1 MIDKQR
7 LTAALAALAVVLTV
21 IAGPAAAADSPVY
34 PTDNSTGLVVEVSW
48 DSANV
53 TSGDTATLNIDDVTA
68 GTTADTAT
76 VTVRNA
82 SGTDT
87 YWLPMSEYQIPS
99 SSDATTE
106 VDVVLADS
114 ALGSVGLLRTMS
126 EEMGSETLEIGST
139 EGLSANIT
147 IADSIPADYQPVDI
161 TVTAYNGGTALGST
175 TVSADNSSASYA
187 ELNSSELG
195 LSSTTNA
202 TVVVTDA
209 TGPNGGTDYGAIAS
223 YSVSTFGDTGGGGG
237 GSGSGD
243 STTMMYVLAAAA
255 VGGALLLMRE

>member
-7 LTAALAALAVVLTV
+7 LTAALAALVVVLTA
-21 IAGPAAAADSPVY
+21 IAGPAAAADSTVF
-34 PTDNSTGLVVEVSW
+34 PTGDTNGLVVEVSW

-53 TSGDTATLNIDDVTA
+53 ASGDTATLNIEDVTA

-87 YWLPMSEYQIPS
+87 YWLPMSEYQIPT

-114 ALGSVGLLRTMS
+114 TLGSVGLLRQT
-126 EEMGSETLEIGST
+126 EGEMGSQTLEVGSD
-139 EGLSANIT
+139 EGVSANIS
-147 IADSIPADYQPVDI
+147 IIDSIPADSQPIDI
-161 TVTAYNGGTALGST
+161 TVTTYDDGTALGST
-175 TVSADNSSASYA
+175 TVAVDNSSASYA

-202 TVVVTDA
+202 TVVLTDA

-223 YSVSTFGDTGGGGG
+223 YSVSTFSDTGGGGG